1 MKKLLIIMLCVC
13 SGVYAESR
21 KLPPV
26 IDNSTYPGGSAYSS
40 ARTNT
45 SSPSSSGMYEIIGR
59 LEQLQLEI
67 QQLRGVV
74 EEQSHT
80 IKNLKKRQSNIYSD
94 LDQRLQDL
102 AEPEFE
108 DSLVDEG
115 STQDRA
121 DNLDRGGRNEHGVVE
136 YPAPVP
142 ETGKLSHSTNDT
154 PVASQKQLYKEAY
167 ETLRNGH
174 NKSAIK
180 AFDQLIANYPEGK
193 YADNSQYWLG
203 EAYKANQD
211 FKSAKK
217 AFKKVVTDYSNSP
230 KVADALLKLGYIEME
245 QKNMAKARDY
255 LTKVTVGYPGTTA
268 AHLAKKK
275 LLQMVGR

>member
-1 MKKLLIIMLCVC
+1 
-13 SGVYAESR
+13 
-21 KLPPV
+21 
-26 IDNSTYPGGSAYSS
+26 
-40 ARTNT
+40 
-45 SSPSSSGMYEIIGR
+45 MYEIIGR
-59 LEQLQLEI
+59 LEQLQQEM

-74 EEQSHT
+74 EEQSQT
-80 IKNLKKRQSNIYSD
+80 IANLKKRQSNIYSD

-102 AEPEFE
+102 ADPEIQ
-108 DSLVDEG
+108 DPLADEG
-115 STQDRA
+115 SERNSSV
-121 DNLDRGGRNEHGVVE
+121 NLDRGGRNEQGVVE
-136 YPAPVP
+136 YPTPIPGAA
-142 ETGKLSHSTNDT
+142 KLSQPTNDT

-174 NKSAIK
+174 NASAIK
-180 AFDQLIANYPEGK
+180 AFDQLIAKYPEGK